1 MILCPSSLIRPLWG
15 FVLVGYYIMD
25 GVQINKLLP
34 SMAREIISI
43 ISGHLQILWKMN
55 QIQSTIAAESGEQ

>member
-1 MILCPSSLIRPLWG
+1 
-15 FVLVGYYIMD
+15 MD